1 MELQRRAAMRTIAAG
16 CAGVVS
22 LLVRASGGL
31 ENGEVAMSKFM
42 ILYRTTAPALEQMA
56 NATPEQ
62 REAGMQ
68 AWQAWASKVSY
79 AVVDLGAPLA
89 HTTHVG
95 QGAAIA
101 EEVAGYSILQAGSA
115 DEIET
120 ILDGHPHLSMPENS
134 IEVLEIVPIAD
145 M

>member
-1 MELQRRAAMRTIAAG
+1 
-16 CAGVVS
+16 
-22 LLVRASGGL
+22 
-31 ENGEVAMSKFM
+31 MSKFM
-42 ILYRTTAPALEQMA
+42 ILYRAPASALEQME

-68 AWQAWASKVSY
+68 AWQAWATKVGY

-95 QGAAIA
+95 PGAAIA
-101 EEVAGYSILQAGSA
+101 ENVAGYSILEAGSA
-115 DEIET
+115 DEIDT

-134 IEVLEIVPIAD
+134 IEVLEIVPMED